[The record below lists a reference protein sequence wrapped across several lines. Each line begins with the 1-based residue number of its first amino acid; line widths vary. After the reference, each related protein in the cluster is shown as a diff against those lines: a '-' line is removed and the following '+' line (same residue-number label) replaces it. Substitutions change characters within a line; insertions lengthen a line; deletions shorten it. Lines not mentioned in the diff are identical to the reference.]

1 MTGFKREMDVEIR
14 VRYQETDAMGVLHHA
29 NYVTYFEIGRT
40 ELLRSTGISYKQ
52 VEDSGIL
59 MVIVRI
65 NIRYRKPAKYDDVL
79 TLRTRTVRA
88 SGAKIDHTYQLFRGD
103 ELLCEGESTLACVDR
118 QGKVQR
124 VPEWLRMDDEDAA

>member
-1 MTGFKREMDVEIR
+1 
-14 VRYQETDAMGVLHHA
+14 MGVLHHA

-52 VEDSGIL
+52 LEDEGLL

-65 NIRYRKPAKYDDVL
+65 GIRYRKPAKYDDLL
-79 TLRTRTVRA
+79 TLRTKTIRA
-88 SGAKIDHTYQLFRGD
+88 GGAKIDHTYQLFRGD
-103 ELLCEGESTLACVDR
+103 ELICEGESTLACVDR

-124 VPEWLRMDDEDAA
+124 VPEWLRLEDEEPTP